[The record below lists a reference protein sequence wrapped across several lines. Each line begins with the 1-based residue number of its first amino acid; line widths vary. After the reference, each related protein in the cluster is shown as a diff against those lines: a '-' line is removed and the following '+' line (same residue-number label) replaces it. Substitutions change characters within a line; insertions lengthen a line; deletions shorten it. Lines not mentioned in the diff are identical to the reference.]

1 MYLCGGNYECG
12 IRRPTIRVCCRV
24 TLILHGVL
32 ESLAPKLYA
41 HVMCI
46 YQKGVNKHMVINKH
60 GLKQEQNWKVA
71 MKVQDYG
78 CIYIYIY

>member
-1 MYLCGGNYECG
+1 MWNS
-12 IRRPTIRVCCRV
+12 PTNDSSLLPRV

-60 GLKQEQNWKVA
+60 GLKQEHNWKVA

-78 CIYIYIY
+78 CTYIFIKMSKKKT

>member
-1 MYLCGGNYECG
+1 MWNS
-12 IRRPTIRVCCRV
+12 PTNDSSLLPRV

-32 ESLAPKLYA
+32 ESLVLKLYA

-60 GLKQEQNWKVA
+60 GLKQEQKVG

-78 CIYIYIY
+78 CIYIFIKMSKKKT

>member
-1 MYLCGGNYECG
+1 MWNS
-12 IRRPTIRVCCRV
+12 PTNDSSLLPRV

-32 ESLAPKLYA
+32 ESLVLKLYA

-46 YQKGVNKHMVINKH
+46 YQKEVNKHMVINKH
-60 GLKQEQNWKVA
+60 GLKQEQNWKVG

-78 CIYIYIY
+78 CIYIFIKMSKKKT